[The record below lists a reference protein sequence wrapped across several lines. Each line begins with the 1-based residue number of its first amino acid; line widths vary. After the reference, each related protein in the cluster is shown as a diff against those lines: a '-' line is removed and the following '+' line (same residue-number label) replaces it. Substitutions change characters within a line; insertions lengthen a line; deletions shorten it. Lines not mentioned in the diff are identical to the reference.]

1 MWLLPGSSGKGNR
14 CSGLKINSNAE
25 INKEKNMLTSE
36 MIKDVALAAGA
47 DMCGIGSMDRF
58 EGAPREMDPRF
69 IFPEAK
75 SIIGMVFRIP
85 RGVQRGIEEGTQFY
99 QYPSMAYGG
108 INEIF
113 APSVLYQVGQL
124 IEDEGYEAFIYR
136 NTGARGSVSDMDG
149 NLGNTLS
156 PEEQIEAMNQ
166 AKRKTNHHRSVQFTR
181 PARLGQEAPDLQ
193 FQFRLAAVACG
204 LGEIGWSKMFLTKDF
219 GPLQRVAFIFTD
231 AELEPDPLYD
241 GEPLCRRCM
250 ACVRECPGGCLSKTE
265 SIKVNVGGKI
275 CEWGKFDEW
284 KCYAFYT
291 HGGRKFN
298 PFVPKEVWDKNE
310 NGDLDVLEKDGVK
323 ADEKTVKKVYLA
335 LEEYFPTWV
344 GYNMAKCGGCI
355 RACVSM
361 LEKKGGC
368 MAGRFHETLRTDKPW
383 KMDR

>member
-1 MWLLPGSSGKGNR
+1 
-14 CSGLKINSNAE
+14 
-25 INKEKNMLTSE
+25 
-36 MIKDVALAAGA
+36 
-47 DMCGIGSMDRF
+47 
-58 EGAPREMDPRF
+58 
-69 IFPEAK
+69 
-75 SIIGMVFRIP
+75 MVFRIP

-124 IEDEGYEAFIYR
+124 IEDEGCEAFIYR

-149 NLGNTLS
+149 TPGNTLS

-181 PARLGQEAPDLQ
+181 PARPGQEAPDLQ

-250 ACVRECPGGCLSKTE
+250 ACVRECPGGCLRKTE

-275 CEWGKFDEW
+275 CEWGKLDEW

-310 NGDLDVLEKDGVK
+310 NGELDVLEKADVK
-323 ADEKTVKKVYLA
+323 ADEKSVKKVYLA
-335 LEEYFPTWV
+335 LEKYFPTWV

-368 MAGRFHETLRTDKPW
+368 MAGRFHEPLRKGKPW
-383 KMDR
+383 EMDR